1 MIGSAWELSYP
12 LADLDRSLTPH
23 PDDSTH
29 QTMSRS
35 LLRPTRDRRIQ
46 MFQLVIPEL
55 GEDVSQQ
62 RYARVIR
69 LSQQRLQRFQLTN
82 EAPPSAPSSSSSSRP
97 QRCARYGVEG

>member
-55 GEDVSQQ
+55 G
-62 RYARVIR
+62 
-69 LSQQRLQRFQLTN
+69 
-82 EAPPSAPSSSSSSRP
+82 
-97 QRCARYGVEG
+97 